1 MSDLL
6 PRAIALLRLDGER
19 WHALGT
25 GLDRDLLAR
34 QPAPGEWSALQC
46 LVHSVNSEAAI
57 FATRVRNMLAG
68 GTEMQYY
75 DPDKEMTPVGP
86 DTDPAA
92 VAEQLRAMRAESLAL
107 LATVS
112 EADLGRT
119 ARHSELGM
127 VTLGQQLNEWVAH
140 DLMHVVQAERAVMQ
154 AFIPATGPWRPYFAD
169 HDVDAPKVDVGA

>member
-34 QPAPGEWSALQC
+34 QPAPGEWSALEC
-46 LVHSVNSEAAI
+46 LVHAVESEAAI

-68 GTEMQYY
+68 GTEMQRY
-75 DPDKEMTPVGP
+75 DPDKEMKPVAP

-92 VAEQLRAMRAESLAL
+92 VAEQLRDMRAESLIL
-107 LATVS
+107 LATVT
-112 EADLGRT
+112 EKDLERT
-119 ARHSELGM
+119 ARHSELGT
-127 VTLGQQLNEWVAH
+127 VTLREQISEWAAH
-140 DLMHVVQAERAVMQ
+140 DLMHLVQAERAVMQ
-154 AFIPATGPWRPYFAD
+154 PFIPETGPWRPYFAD
-169 HDVDAPKVDVGA
+169 HDVDAAVGDGRA